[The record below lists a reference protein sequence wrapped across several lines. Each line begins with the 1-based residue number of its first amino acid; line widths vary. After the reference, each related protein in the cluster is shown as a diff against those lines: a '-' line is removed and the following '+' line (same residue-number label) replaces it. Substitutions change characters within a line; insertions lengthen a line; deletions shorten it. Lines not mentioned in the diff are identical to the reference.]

1 MVRDVRRA
9 ADDAPALPF
18 QSDRAGADIAVH
30 GRLMWR
36 QTPYSRIVVMIG
48 ARDLRQ
54 HRQPNDQPQQEE
66 SAGAGEGQGSCAE
79 APGRRADGGE

>member
-18 QSDRAGADIAVH
+18 QSDRVGTDVVVH
-30 GRLMWR
+30 GCLMRR
-36 QTPYSRIVVMIG
+36 QMPYSRIMVMIG

-66 SAGAGEGQGSCAE
+66 GVGASEGQGSYAR
-79 APGRRADGGE
+79 APRGRVNDGM